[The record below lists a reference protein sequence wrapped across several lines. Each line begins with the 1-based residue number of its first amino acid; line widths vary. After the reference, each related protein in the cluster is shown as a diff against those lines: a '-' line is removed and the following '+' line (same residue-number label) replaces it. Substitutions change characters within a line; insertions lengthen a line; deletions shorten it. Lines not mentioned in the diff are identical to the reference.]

1 MPSTYLSQERFDM
14 EIPKQR
20 NPWDNAKW
28 KLEKR

>member
-20 NPWDNAKW
+20 NPWDNAK
-28 KLEKR
+28 